1 VCMYVCVCVCL
12 SVDDGVCV
20 CVCVCGRE
28 NREMGREMVWVDG
41 RTCTSTE
48 EQGRPALSALETPSS
63 SADCSIKLITTVPEV
78 MDKTTGTFP
87 S

>member
-1 VCMYVCVCVCL
+1 
-12 SVDDGVCV
+12 
-20 CVCVCGRE
+20 
-28 NREMGREMVWVDG
+28 MGREMVWVDG

-63 SADCSIKLITTVPEV
+63 SADCSNKLITDVPKV